1 MPFAFDLRTCLAA
14 ARSPGPEAGGWVE
27 APLGEASTGL
37 DMCGPEWLGPAWLT
51 FGASS
56 TWFVA
61 CGLLGALA
69 LRIVS
74 LDKSWIN
81 NALPLGLLAGSM
93 GAFAHHLY
101 TADFALN
108 DFVRLHQ
115 PPPLHYLSPFVHSDP
130 VWARHIYWT
139 VSNWHAWTVLPL
151 VTCGLTLWVRFVP
164 ERKWARWAR
173 PGLMLLAIISI
184 AYLAWTSHMNSV
196 RMPPAPKAIL
206 LQISIFLIF
215 CAPAVHA
222 MWNNV
227 LAFRRASLSR
237 GALVWI
243 VVAGLFALIGAIVA
257 VRLAFAGHPPT
268 LYDIYFSVGYFK
280 YLAATLIFLTLS
292 GVCFHQVGRMA
303 DVRLLPG
310 LVHLFYAVFF
320 LGVILQSFPQYQF
333 GLRDYR
339 QLPSFEASLAV
350 WNEVSTWGEFLISIS
365 FVICIAVF
373 AEAFVHAKRVSAGET
388 A

>member
-1 MPFAFDLRTCLAA
+1 M
-14 ARSPGPEAGGWVE
+14 
-27 APLGEASTGL
+27 
-37 DMCGPEWLGPAWLT
+37 
-51 FGASS
+51 
-56 TWFVA
+56 
-61 CGLLGALA
+61 
-69 LRIVS
+69 
-74 LDKSWIN
+74 
-81 NALPLGLLAGSM
+81 
-93 GAFAHHLY
+93 
-101 TADFALN
+101 
-108 DFVRLHQ
+108 
-115 PPPLHYLSPFVHSDP
+115 
-130 VWARHIYWT
+130 
-139 VSNWHAWTVLPL
+139 
-151 VTCGLTLWVRFVP
+151 
-164 ERKWARWAR
+164 
-173 PGLMLLAIISI
+173 
-184 AYLAWTSHMNSV
+184 
-196 RMPPAPKAIL
+196 
-206 LQISIFLIF
+206 
-215 CAPAVHA
+215 
-222 MWNNV
+222 
-227 LAFRRASLSR
+227 SR

-320 LGVILQSFPQYQF
+320 LGVIMQSFPQYQF